1 MEYKSE
7 QALNLL
13 IQKCWIYEPENRPD
27 FNVIMQELSKIQ
39 SVLIEEEEEEDEVE
53 KGEKEEELKG
63 RCSYYEISHDEKI
76 EQDDQDS
83 DNEINQDSNFKAEDA
98 TIPAFF

>member
-13 IQKCWIYEPENRPD
+13 IQKCWMYEPENRPD
-27 FNVIMQELSKIQ
+27 FNVIIQELSRIQ
-39 SVLIEEEEEEDEVE
+39 SALIEEEEE
-53 KGEKEEELKG
+53 LKG
-63 RCSYYEISHDEKI
+63 TCSYYEISHDEKI

-83 DNEINQDSNFKAEDA
+83 NNEINQDSNFKAEEA
-98 TIPAFF
+98 SIPAFF